1 MADASGR
8 KPAAGRAASLLAFSA
23 AAQLDQNCCA
33 LFGTRTVLA
42 DCPEKASKLKRG
54 LIVLQRASDLT
65 LWVGLSFCR
74 IRGLK
79 VKEFNL
85 PRSERSL

>member
-1 MADASGR
+1 M
-8 KPAAGRAASLLAFSA
+8 
-23 AAQLDQNCCA
+23 
-33 LFGTRTVLA
+33 LA

-54 LIVLQRASDLT
+54 LIVLQRVCDLM
-65 LWVGLSFCR
+65 LWIGLSFCR

-85 PRSERSL
+85 PLLNAASEAIFINFGIGGFTIRASG